1 MTDST
6 PADPSDLQVRRLLVA
21 LAVAMV
27 ATGQPVSDI
36 EDEVVEVASR
46 LGHPDAQ
53 VAAGPT
59 GVTVSVGSGE
69 PATYEGVKGSL
80 RLDQAA
86 EVRTIRYQ
94 LVEGSI
100 TLEQAI
106 SALLALST
114 RPSRYPDWL
123 ANLGW
128 VGIATGIALILQPGR
143 ANVAF
148 AVLGGAIVVALF
160 RLSQRFR
167 LISTL
172 LPTLA
177 AFVLACLVFAGV
189 DAGLLEGPLRTLL
202 PPLAVLLPGAL
213 LVTAMSELAT
223 GDMVAGTSRLVFGIV
238 QLLLFTLGIVAAARL
253 FAVPAE
259 SLTNLRV
266 DELGWWAAPLG
277 LVMITVG
284 IGLLESP
291 PPRLLPFIALT
302 LVLAFAAQSLGQA
315 LSGPVLGSFA
325 GALAASL
332 GASAVEAVKPRLPR
346 LVVFLP
352 SFWLLVPGSLGLLS
366 TTQLAVDPAGSVEAA
381 LGVLG
386 VVTAIALGLLVGA
399 ALAQSIRGAVRRAR
413 RRAAHPHLGS
423 AGVSPARP
431 RREHRP
437 GPRPPT

>member
-1 MTDST
+1 MTEST
-6 PADPSDLQVRRLLVA
+6 PADPSDLQVRRLFVA
-21 LAVAMV
+21 LAAAMV

-46 LGHPDAQ
+46 LGYPDAQ

-86 EVRTIRYQ
+86 EVRTIRYR
-94 LVEGSI
+94 LVEGSL
-100 TLEQAI
+100 TVEQATG
-106 SALLALST
+106 ALLALST
-114 RPSRYPDWL
+114 QPARYPVWL

-128 VGIATGIALILQPGR
+128 VGITVGIALILQPGL

-148 AVLGGAIVVALF
+148 AVVGGAVVVALF

-177 AFVLACLVFAGV
+177 AFVLACLVFAAV

-213 LVTAMSELAT
+213 IVTAMSELAS
-223 GDMVAGTSRLVFGIV
+223 GDMVAGTSRLAFGIV

-253 FAVPAE
+253 FDVPTAA
-259 SLTNLRV
+259 LTNQRV

-277 LVMITVG
+277 LALITVG

-291 PPRLLPFIALT
+291 SLRLLPFIGVN
-302 LVLAFAAQSLGQA
+302 LVLAFGAQSFGQA

-332 GASAVEAVKPRLPR
+332 GASAVEAVKPTLPR

-366 TTQLAVDPAGSVEAA
+366 TTQLAVDPAGSTEAA
-381 LGVLG
+381 LSVLG

-399 ALAQSIRGAVRRAR
+399 ALAQSVRGAVQRSR
-413 RRAAHPHLGS
+413 RRRLLAS
-423 AGVSPARP
+423 
-431 RREHRP
+431 
-437 GPRPPT
+437 

>member
-1 MTDST
+1 VTD
-6 PADPSDLQVRRLLVA
+6 PAAGDPSDLQVRRLLVG
-21 LAVAMV
+21 LASAMV

-36 EDEVVEVASR
+36 EDEVVEVAAR

-59 GVTVSVGSGE
+59 GVTLSLASGE
-69 PATYEGVKGSL
+69 PSTFAGAQGAL

-94 LVEGSI
+94 LLQGSLTI
-100 TLEQAI
+100 EQAI
-106 SALLALST
+106 EALRTLPLRA
-114 RPSRYPDWL
+114 PRYPTWL

-148 AVLGGAIVVALF
+148 GALGGGVVVALF
-160 RLSQRFR
+160 RLGQRFR
-167 LISTL
+167 LVATL

-177 AFVLACLVFAGV
+177 AFVLGCLVFAAAN
-189 DAGLLEGPLRTLL
+189 AGLVEGPLRTLL

-213 LVTAMSELAT
+213 IVTAMSELAT
-223 GDMVAGTSRLVFGIV
+223 GDMVAGASRLVFGAV

-253 FAVPAE
+253 FSVPNSA
-259 SLTNLRV
+259 LTNVRV

-277 LVMITVG
+277 LAMITVG

-291 PPRLLPFIALT
+291 PLRLLPWIALT
-302 LVLAFAAQSLGQA
+302 LVLAFTAQSLGQR

-332 GASAVEAVKPRLPR
+332 GAYAVEAVRPRLPR

-352 SFWLLVPGSLGLLS
+352 AFWLLVPGSLGLLS
-366 TTQLAVDPAGSVEAA
+366 TTQIAADASASGST
-381 LGVLG
+381 LTGVLG
-386 VVTAIALGLLVGA
+386 VVTAIALGLLVGSA
-399 ALAQSIRGAVRRAR
+399 VAQSIRGALRRAR
-413 RRAAHPHLGS
+413 RRPL
-423 AGVSPARP
+423 VSR
-431 RREHRP
+431 
-437 GPRPPT
+437 

>member
-1 MTDST
+1 MTERT
-6 PADPSDLQVRRLLVA
+6 PAEPSDLQVRRLLVA
-21 LAVAMV
+21 LAAAMV
-27 ATGQPVSDI
+27 ATGQPVSDV
-36 EDEVVEVASR
+36 EDEVVEVAGR
-46 LGHPDAQ
+46 LGFPDAQ
-53 VAAGPT
+53 VAAAPT
-59 GVTVSVGSGE
+59 GVTLAVGSGE
-69 PATYEGVKGSL
+69 PSTYESVKGSL

-94 LVEGSI
+94 LVEGSLSI
-100 TLEQAI
+100 EQGI
-106 SALLALST
+106 SALLALSA
-114 RPSRYPDWL
+114 RPSRYPVWL

-148 AVLGGAIVVALF
+148 ALVGGAVVVGLF

-177 AFVLACLVFAGV
+177 AFVLACLVFAAV

-213 LVTAMSELAT
+213 IVTAMSELAT
-223 GDMVAGTSRLVFGIV
+223 GDMVAGTSRLVFGAV

-253 FAVPAE
+253 FAVPPA

-277 LVMITVG
+277 LVLITLG
-284 IGLLESP
+284 IGVLESP
-291 PPRLLPFIALT
+291 PLRLLPFIALT

-366 TTQLAVDPAGSVEAA
+366 TTQLAVDPAGSAEAA

-399 ALAQSIRGAVRRAR
+399 AVAQSVRGAVRSTR
-413 RRAAHPHLGS
+413 RRTLL
-423 AGVSPARP
+423 AR
-431 RREHRP
+431 
-437 GPRPPT
+437 

>member
-1 MTDST
+1 MSD
-6 PADPSDLQVRRLLVA
+6 DGEGGPSDLQVRRLLVS
-21 LAVAMV
+21 LGSAMV

-36 EDEVVEVASR
+36 EDEVVEVSAR
-46 LGHPDAQ
+46 LGFPDAQ

-59 GVTVSVGSGE
+59 GVMLSLGSGQ
-69 PATYEGVKGSL
+69 PSTYQGVQGSL

-94 LVEGSI
+94 LLQGLLTIDE
-100 TLEQAI
+100 AI
-106 SALLALST
+106 AALLALPH
-114 RPSRYPDWL
+114 RPPRYPTRL

-128 VGIATGIALILQPGR
+128 VAIATGIALILQPGW

-148 AVLGGAIVVALF
+148 GAFGGAVVVALY
-160 RLSQRFR
+160 RLGQRIR
-167 LISTL
+167 LVGTL

-177 AFVLACLVFAGV
+177 AFVLGCLVFAGT
-189 DAGLLEGPLRTLL
+189 DAGLIVGPLRTLL

-223 GDMVAGTSRLVFGIV
+223 GDMVAGAARLIFGSV

-253 FAVPAE
+253 FAVPAAG
-259 SLTNLRV
+259 LGNLRV

-277 LVMITVG
+277 LLLITAG
-284 IGLLESP
+284 IELLESP
-291 PPRLLPFIALT
+291 SLRLLPWIALT
-302 LVLAFAAQSLGQA
+302 LVLAFTAQSLGQR

-332 GASAVEAVKPRLPR
+332 GAYAVEAIRPRLPR

-366 TTQLAVDPAGSVEAA
+366 TTQLAVEASASGSTLTA
-381 LGVLG
+381 VLG
-386 VVTAIALGLLVGA
+386 VVTAIALGLLVGSA
-399 ALAQSIRGAVRRAR
+399 VAQSIRGAVRRAR
-413 RRAAHPHLGS
+413 RPPLG
-423 AGVSPARP
+423 R
-431 RREHRP
+431 
-437 GPRPPT
+437 